1 MFFCIYIIVCFCICI
16 IVYICICIIVYIC
29 ICIFFLYLYNYVFCI
44 CIIMYFCICII
55 VYDRFPSAQVTT
67 CAAATAGWT
76 DSKKL
81 SLSRFSQ
88 KDHNILKRQKL
99 LPRTMYPLPVLC
111 DQTKQNDTN
120 VKQPLLR
127 RKKTIPKTYRQG
139 YILHPNDII

>member
-1 MFFCIYIIVCFCICI
+1 MI
-16 IVYICICIIVYIC
+16 
-29 ICIFFLYLYNYVFCI
+29 FLYLYNCVFLYLYNCVFLCMYNYVFCI

-81 SLSRFSQ
+81 SPSRFSQ

-99 LPRTMYPLPVLC
+99 LPRTTYPLPVLC
-111 DQTKQNDTN
+111 DQTKQNGTN

-127 RKKTIPKTYRQG
+127 RKKKTIPDPENIQG

>member
-1 MFFCIYIIVCFCICI
+1 M
-16 IVYICICIIVYIC
+16 
-29 ICIFFLYLYNYVFCI
+29 FFLYLYNCVFLYLYNCVFLYLYYYVFL
-44 CIIMYFCICII
+44 YLYDYVLCICII

-81 SLSRFSQ
+81 SPSRFSQ

-99 LPRTMYPLPVLC
+99 LPRTTYPLLPVLC
-111 DQTKQNDTN
+111 DQTKQNGTN

-127 RKKTIPKTYRQG
+127 RKKTIPDPENKQG